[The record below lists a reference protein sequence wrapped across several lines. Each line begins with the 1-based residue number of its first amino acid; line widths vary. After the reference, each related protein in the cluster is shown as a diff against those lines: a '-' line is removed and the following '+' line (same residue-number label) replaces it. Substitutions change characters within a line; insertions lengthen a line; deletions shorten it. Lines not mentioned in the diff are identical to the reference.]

1 MPSTALSPVIGR
13 IGHEREPIVIIDDF
27 SSDPVSLLEH
37 AAGLSYSQLG
47 PHYPGVRA
55 PARPGYLGER
65 MDVLQKVLADVF
77 GVARGADL
85 VECNYSIVT
94 TPPGSLAPLQ
104 RLPHFDST
112 EPENIAVL
120 HYMCAPS
127 KGGTAFYRHRATG
140 FETVST
146 SRVEDYNSALEDE
159 VRQRGMPA
167 ADYVR
172 GDTSLFEQ
180 TYRVEAAF
188 NRLVI
193 YRGWSFHSGAIPQ
206 DLAFSPDPRVGRLT
220 INTFLRA
227 R

>member
-1 MPSTALSPVIGR
+1 MTTALSPVIGR

-27 SSDPVSLLEH
+27 SSDPASLLEQ
-37 AAGLSYSQLG
+37 AAALSYSQLG
-47 PHYPGVRA
+47 PHYPGVRS
-55 PARPGYLGER
+55 PARPAYLAER

-77 GVARGADL
+77 GLARGADL

-94 TPPGSLAPLQ
+94 TPPGALTPLQ

-127 KGGTAFYRHRATG
+127 QGGTAFYRHRATG
-140 FETVST
+140 FETVSP
-146 SRVEDYNSALEDE
+146 SRLEDYTSVLEEEMD
-159 VRQRGMPA
+159 RRGIPDAGYMR
-167 ADYVR
+167 D
-172 GDTSLFEQ
+172 DTALFEQ
-180 TYRVEAAF
+180 TYRIEAAF

-193 YRGWSFHSGAIPQ
+193 YRGWSLHSAAIPP
-206 DLAFSPDPRVGRLT
+206 DLAFSPDPRTGRLT